1 MGRTLETLGFRPV
14 FAASCAEALI
24 EIDRQPFALAVVA
37 DPIEGHTAAD
47 IVQALQ
53 RHGIFRIIMLAE
65 SEDAAMATPE
75 GPAVVMDMP
84 FSMDSVV
91 SAIRALVP
99 QGPLA
104 D

>member
-14 FAASCAEALI
+14 FAASCAEALV

-37 DPIEGHTAAD
+37 DPIEGRTAAD
-47 IVQALQ
+47 IVEALQ

-65 SEDAAMATPE
+65 SEGAAVAAPQ

-91 SAIRALVP
+91 TAIRALAA
-99 QGPLA
+99 QGPLG